1 MGNNKYK
8 DSNLSAVENN
18 SANIV
23 SAAPLLL
30 NSKHA
35 RFDRVAKESSNSRAC
50 NVQGNTKY
58 AQVWGSGERG
68 RDSVFQTTSLKQRS
82 YY

>member
-1 MGNNKYK
+1 MHGDITMGNNKYK

-35 RFDRVAKESSNSRAC
+35 GFDIE
-50 NVQGNTKY
+50 
-58 AQVWGSGERG
+58 W
-68 RDSVFQTTSLKQRS
+68 QRS
-82 YY
+82 HQIAEHVMYKVTQNMLTFGDRGNGAETAFFKLQV